1 MRVLV
6 TGAGGFIGSQ
16 VTRSLAQGGHSVC
29 AVVRP
34 EGSTERLEKC
44 ISHDRLARVDLCD
57 ARAVRELVSDVRP
70 ECTIHLAWYATP
82 GEYWTAL
89 QNLDCVSMTLSL
101 AQSLAQAGCR
111 RLVGVGS
118 CAEYDWDYGFL
129 SESRT
134 PLRPK
139 TLYGVCKNATRK
151 LLEKL
156 CERTAISFAWTRLF
170 YLYGPAEEPS
180 RLVPSVTLAL
190 LRGEVA
196 RCTEGR
202 QFRDFLH
209 VEDVAKAI
217 CAVAE
222 SDCQGALNI
231 GSGEPVSVRT
241 IVELIGKTLERR
253 DHIAYGT
260 IQNDPNDPPLLVA
273 DVRRLRNEIGWR
285 PSSTLLEALPR
296 TVEWWKE
303 SQTFCSPAASTEGDD
318 LDC

>member
-6 TGAGGFIGSQ
+6 TGAGGFIGSH
-16 VTRSLAQGGHSVC
+16 VARSLAQGGHSVC

-34 EGSTERLEKC
+34 EGSTERLAEC
-44 ISHDRLARVDLCD
+44 ISRDSLARVDLCD
-57 ARAVRELVSDVRP
+57 ARAVRELVLDVRP
-70 ECTIHLAWYATP
+70 ECAIHLAWYATP
-82 GEYWTAL
+82 GKYWTAL
-89 QNLDCVSMTLSL
+89 ENLDFVSMALSL

-139 TLYGVCKNATRK
+139 TLYGVSKNATRV
-151 LLEKL
+151 LLEAL
-156 CERTAISFAWTRLF
+156 CGRTAISFAWTRLF
-170 YLYGPAEEPS
+170 YLYGQAEDPN

-196 RCTEGR
+196 RCTDGK
-202 QFRDFLH
+202 QLRDFLH
-209 VEDVAKAI
+209 VDDVASAI
-217 CAVAE
+217 CAVAT
-222 SDCQGALNI
+222 SDCKGTINI

-241 IVELIGKTLERR
+241 IVELIGKTLGRG
-253 DHIAYGT
+253 DHIAYGA
-260 IQNDPNDPPLLVA
+260 IQSDPNDPPLLVA

-285 PSSTLLEALPR
+285 PSSTLQEALPR

-303 SQTFCSPAASTEGDD
+303 NYS
-318 LDC
+318 